1 MATPQQF
8 NRSAK
13 GPIQVRCP
21 ACGSLVQ
28 LPATHCS
35 ACRADMRTGLGRK
48 WTLSERLEG
57 LVRPGKLLRL
67 IVTVLIIVGL
77 ITAGFKGYNYWQ
89 AQQQPPVDDVRAML
103 RPLA

>member
-13 GPIQVRCP
+13 GPGQVRCP

-35 ACRADMRTGLGRK
+35 ACRADMRTGLGRQ
-48 WTLSERLEG
+48 WTLSERLEE
-57 LVRPGKLLRL
+57 LVKPGKLLKL
-67 IVTVLIIVGL
+67 VVTILIIIGL
-77 ITAGFKGYNYWQ
+77 ITAAFKGYNHWQ
-89 AQQQPPVDDVRAML
+89 AQQQPEEDVRATLNQM
-103 RPLA
+103 A